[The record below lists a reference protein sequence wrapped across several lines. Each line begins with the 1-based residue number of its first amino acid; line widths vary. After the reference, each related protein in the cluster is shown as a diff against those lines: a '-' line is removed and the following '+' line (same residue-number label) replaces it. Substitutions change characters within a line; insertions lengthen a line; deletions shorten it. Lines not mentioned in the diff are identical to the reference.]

1 MPKKNRTNMDLT
13 PKECDLLSVNA
24 QFTQEEIQQ
33 WHTDFLRE
41 YPSGQLDK
49 KAFVDYYTKIHPHD
63 EEKTAELFDRI
74 DVNDDGTIDFN
85 EFLVLIAIR
94 NQLGSLEK
102 RLAFVFDLWDDSEDG
117 QIDRKELTNL
127 LSAMYDRAGIRDQKG
142 EWDPKKRAKEI
153 IAKLDISGDKKLN
166 KEEFVT
172 GCMND
177 QVICKL
183 LLPRSS

>member
-1 MPKKNRTNMDLT
+1 MRQKIIKLHSLLMCTLKAYHRTI
-13 PKECDLLSVNA
+13 LLHI
-24 QFTQEEIQQ
+24 FT
-33 WHTDFLRE
+33 
-41 YPSGQLDK
+41 Y
-49 KAFVDYYTKIHPHD
+49 
-63 EEKTAELFDRI
+63 
-74 DVNDDGTIDFN
+74 
-85 EFLVLIAIR
+85 
-94 NQLGSLEK
+94 GSLEK

-127 LSAMYDRAGIRDQKG
+127 LSAMYERAGIRDQKG